1 MMLQDTQPVKTPRR
15 TELEKTQPIL
25 TAPSDLQASQETQ
38 ELVTQRD
45 STALPEWILDW
56 ARNTAETTPESPAPA
71 SDYTQE
77 NTFVA
82 PPQPEE
88 SGWALAQEITADP
101 MQSLEALI
109 LDGKLNDAKNFIVQH
124 KDDFDFCKS
133 ANIAIRKHLSIEE
146 AFSPLWEAYE
156 ILKND

>member
-1 MMLQDTQPVKTPRR
+1 MLQDTQPVKTPRR

-25 TAPSDLQASQETQ
+25 TTPSDLQASQETQ

-77 NTFVA
+77 NAFVA

-109 LDGKLNDAKNFIVQH
+109 LDGKFNDAKNFIVQH
-124 KDDFDFCKS
+124 KDDFNFCKS

-156 ILKND
+156 ILKSD

>member
-1 MMLQDTQPVKTPRR
+1 MLQDTQPVKTPRR

-25 TAPSDLQASQETQ
+25 TAPSDLQASQDTQ

-77 NTFVA
+77 NAFVA

-88 SGWALAQEITADP
+88 SGWALAQEFSTDP
-101 MQSLEALI
+101 IQSLETLI
-109 LDGKLNDAKNFIVQH
+109 LDGKFNDAKNFIVQH

>member
-1 MMLQDTQPVKTPRR
+1 MLQDTQPVKTPRR

-25 TAPSDLQASQETQ
+25 TAPSDLQASQDTQ

-71 SDYTQE
+71 FVYAQE

-88 SGWALAQEITADP
+88 SGWALAQEFSTDP
-101 MQSLEALI
+101 IQSLETLI
-109 LDGKLNDAKNFIVQH
+109 LDGKFNDAKNFIVQH
-124 KDDFDFCKS
+124 KDDSQFCKS

>member
-25 TAPSDLQASQETQ
+25 TTPSDLQASQETQ

-77 NTFVA
+77 NAFVA

-109 LDGKLNDAKNFIVQH
+109 LDGKFNDAKNFIVQH
-124 KDDFDFCKS
+124 KDDFNFCKS

-156 ILKND
+156 ILKSD